1 VNAGAPERALFFS
14 YLVSIFIVPP
24 LKNMLEFSKLSR
36 EVGRM
41 NIGFLITR
49 DAYADKIAAIAKA
62 AIGRG
67 HTVSIFMTD
76 DGVKLIRDSAFTGL
90 RDKVDMSL
98 CDFSARNRELTEK
111 DIPEGVTAGT
121 QYQNSL
127 MHNECD
133 KVLIF

>member
-1 VNAGAPERALFFS
+1 
-14 YLVSIFIVPP
+14 
-24 LKNMLEFSKLSR
+24 
-36 EVGRM
+36 M

-76 DGVKLIRDSAFTGL
+76 DGVRLLKDSSIAGL
-90 RDKVDMSL
+90 KDAGADVSL
-98 CDFSARNRELTEK
+98 CDFSARNREITE
-111 DIPEGVTAGT
+111 IPEGITAGT

-127 MHNECD
+127 IHNECD